1 VGKDSGTRSF
11 PLVLD
16 LVIKNVWFE
25 KVLIDGGSAL
35 NILFRN
41 TLTELGLKPKDLEPY
56 DAPF

>member
-1 VGKDSGTRSF
+1 VGKDSRTRLF

-16 LVIKNVWFE
+16 LVIKNVWFK
-25 KVLIDGGSAL
+25 KVLIDGGRAL

-41 TLTELGLKPKDLEPY
+41 ALTELGLKLEDLETY